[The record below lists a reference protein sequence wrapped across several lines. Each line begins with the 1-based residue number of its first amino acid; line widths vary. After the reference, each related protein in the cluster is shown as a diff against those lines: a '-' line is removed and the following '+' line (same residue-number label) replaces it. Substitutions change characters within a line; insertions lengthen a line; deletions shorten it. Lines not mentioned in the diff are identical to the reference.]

1 MRLNLIISIFCL
13 LISNSY
19 AQQSVPVSGG
29 SLNGTGGN
37 VVFTVG
43 QMNYGNITDKNSISA
58 VGGIQQPIEI
68 EQMVKVDPSFNI
80 SLKCSISP
88 NPTSDFINLKV
99 DDEKYKELSFELV
112 DINGKILINM
122 PNLYYSLPELHQI
135 IKLPIGVSAVISKWG
150 LSPNGLKTQDNT
162 IQLDINGKKGTTT
175 PVNEN
180 GKVN

>member
-1 MRLNLIISIFCL
+1 MLCLRLNIYIMRLNLIISIFFL

-68 EQMVKVDPSFNI
+68 EQTVKVDPSFNI

-112 DINGKILINM
+112 DINGKILISM
-122 PNLYYSLPELHQI
+122 PIAEKLTQIDLREFISANYLLKIKHQN
-135 IKLPIGVSAVISKWG
+135 KVINTSKIFK
-150 LSPNGLKTQDNT
+150 N
-162 IQLDINGKKGTTT
+162 
-175 PVNEN
+175 
-180 GKVN
+180 